1 MKKVVDFNRIKEV
14 SKLIKNKCDNLDI
27 ELEKIVSNLIEIGD
41 VDKTDNMNILL
52 GKYNNEV
59 NELKKF
65 INVIDYYTNYMD
77 KVCDYYSDVY
87 NDYNRKLV
95 NNLREIG
102 GNHGKN

>member
-1 MKKVVDFNRIKEV
+1 MKKVVDFDRIKEV

-27 ELEKIVSNLIEIGD
+27 ELDKIVSNLIEIGD

>member
-27 ELEKIVSNLIEIGD
+27 ELDKIVSNLIEIGD

-52 GKYNNEV
+52 GKYNYEV

>member
-1 MKKVVDFNRIKEV
+1 MKKVVDFDRIKEV
-14 SKLIKNKCDNLDI
+14 SKLIKNKCDSLDI
-27 ELEKIVSNLIEIGD
+27 ELDKIVSNLIEIGD

>member
-27 ELEKIVSNLIEIGD
+27 ELDKIVSNLIEIGD

>member
-27 ELEKIVSNLIEIGD
+27 ELDKIVSNLIEIGD
-41 VDKTDNMNILL
+41 VDKTDNMNVLL